1 MITIRLIG
9 GAKKSFSTDK
19 MEINK
24 DDSTVA
30 ELVDFLQKSIPKNMP
45 PLDVKNILV
54 AINGVDSSTLQGFA
68 TKLKNGDIVSIIPI
82 IHGGSARRMQFCVFK
97 TKVELMK
104 IKNNLDDP
112 ARFLEDLRQK
122 YRNLAIQAIDS
133 HYVLNIEHAKKII
146 AISLAAKKAS
156 IMLSNKLETD
166 ILMRFACTRQISD
179 AIQKAGLQK
188 RQDFILIAIGKKS
201 SLDKLFTE
209 LNTILKL
216 TSLSNSNPN
225 FLKKEFSISKKQL
238 QAIVSHTKLEDL
250 LAEKAAV
257 LFR

>member
-1 MITIRLIG
+1 MITIRLLG

-30 ELVDFLQKSIPKNMP
+30 ELVDFLQKSIPKNMT
-45 PLDVKNILV
+45 PLDVKNMLV

-68 TKLKNGDIVSIIPI
+68 TKLKNGDIVSIIPL

-97 TKVELMK
+97 TKVQLMK
-104 IKNNLDDP
+104 IKNNLNDP
-112 ARFLEDLRQK
+112 TRFLEDLRQK
-122 YRNLAIQAIDS
+122 YHNLAIQAIDS

-146 AISLAAKKAS
+146 AISLAAKKAN

-201 SLDKLFTE
+201 LLDKLFTE

-238 QAIVSHTKLEDL
+238 QVIVSYTQLEDL